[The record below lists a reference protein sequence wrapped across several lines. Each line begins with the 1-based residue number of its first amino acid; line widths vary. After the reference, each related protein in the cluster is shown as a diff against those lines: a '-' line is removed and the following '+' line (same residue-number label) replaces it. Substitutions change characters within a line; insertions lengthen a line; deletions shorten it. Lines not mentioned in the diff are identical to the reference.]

1 MFKIFPFSF
10 SGSFN
15 LNQLGQLTNEIS
27 GVLLSVLENIDMDE
41 LSRQYK
47 ESISNIYEDEEIE
60 DETSS
65 FIEFE
70 EYDDM
75 YLLTLDLMGI
85 DIRELSIRY
94 DQGIIAVN
102 LYRSEIQNYKFM
114 SYNNNTIVK
123 RHYIRTFENI
133 EEIDTNKLVKSIDD
147 GIYKISMP
155 KKYVIYNTANIVD
168 VESINDQ
175 ENAISENKGVIEV
188 KNFIEN

>member
-41 LSRQYK
+41 LSKQYK

>member
-41 LSRQYK
+41 LSKQYK

-94 DQGIIAVN
+94 DQGVIAVN
-102 LYRSEIQNYKFM
+102 LYRSEIQNSKFM
-114 SYNNNTIVK
+114 GYNNNTIVK
-123 RHYIRTFENI
+123 KQYSKTFENI
-133 EEIDTNKLVKSIDD
+133 EEIDTNKLIKSIDD

-155 KKYVIYNTANIVD
+155 KKYAIYNTANIVD

-175 ENAISENKGVIEV
+175 ENVISENNNVIEV

>member
-27 GVLLSVLENIDMDE
+27 GVLLSVLESIDMDE
-41 LSRQYK
+41 LSKQYK
-47 ESISNIYEDEEIE
+47 EAVSNIYEDEEIE

-94 DQGIIAVN
+94 DQGVIAVN
-102 LYRSEIQNYKFM
+102 LYRSEIQNNKFM
-114 SYNNNTIVK
+114 GYNNNTIVK
-123 RHYIRTFENI
+123 KQYSRTFENI
-133 EEIDTNKLVKSIDD
+133 EEIDTNKLIKSIDD

-155 KKYVIYNTANIVD
+155 KKYTIDSTSNIVD
-168 VESINDQ
+168 VEGINDQ
-175 ENAISENKGVIEV
+175 ENVISENNSIIEV

>member
-10 SGSFN
+10 SGSLN

-27 GVLLSVLENIDMDE
+27 GVLLSVLESIDMDE
-41 LSRQYK
+41 LSKQYK
-47 ESISNIYEDEEIE
+47 EAVSNIYEDEEIE

-94 DQGIIAVN
+94 DQGVIAVN
-102 LYRSEIQNYKFM
+102 LYRSEIQNNKFM
-114 SYNNNTIVK
+114 GYNNNTIVK
-123 RHYIRTFENI
+123 KQYSRTFENI
-133 EEIDTNKLVKSIDD
+133 EEIDTNKLIKSIDD

-155 KKYVIYNTANIVD
+155 KKYTIDSTSNIVD
-168 VESINDQ
+168 VEGINDQ
-175 ENAISENKGVIEV
+175 ENVISENNSIIEV